1 MSESKHWA
9 SKQERGSYLGI
20 QLLLSLY
27 KYGGKWLIL
36 FFLAPILG
44 YFFLTDKTARTASFN
59 FLQRTYQYN
68 SSLSPFKSLPGY
80 WQSYCHF
87 WQFALAALAKIDVW
101 LGRITDQQIVQT
113 GSVSF
118 TDLIAQGKGGL
129 LVASHLGN
137 TEVCRALAK
146 TKYKTRINV
155 LVFTQHAAAFNKA
168 LKKVNQQMDMDLI
181 QVSHFNPELTMLL
194 KQRVEQGEFV
204 VIVGDRISVTAPER
218 AVWADFLGKKA
229 PFAIGPWV
237 LASVLECPVSL
248 MFCIKTQGRY
258 ELSFEPFAE
267 QISIP
272 RKTRQ
277 QDLQQIAQDYATA
290 LAVKACQYPLQWFNF
305 YDFWQ
310 MPVINQHKDQQE

>member
-1 MSESKHWA
+1 MSSAQHWA

-20 QLLLSLY
+20 QLLLVLY

-36 FFLAPILG
+36 LFLAPILG
-44 YFFLTDKTARTASFN
+44 YFFLTDKTARTASLS
-59 FLQRTYQYN
+59 FLQRAYHYEPAI
-68 SSLSPFKSLPGY
+68 SPFKREPGY

-101 LGRITDQQIVQT
+101 LGRISEQQIVHT
-113 GSVSF
+113 GCVSF
-118 TDLIAQGKGGL
+118 TDLIAEGKGGL
-129 LVASHLGN
+129 LVTSHLGN

-146 TKYKTRINV
+146 TKYNTRINV
-155 LVFTQHAAAFNKA
+155 LVFTHHAAAFNKA
-168 LKKVNQQMDMDLI
+168 LKKLNQQMDMDLI
-181 QVSHFNPELTMLL
+181 QVSHFSPELTMLL
-194 KQRVEQGEFV
+194 KERVDQGEFV
-204 VIVGDRISVTAPER
+204 VIVGDRISVTSPER
-218 AVWADFLGKKA
+218 AVWADFLGQSA

-248 MFCIKTQGRY
+248 MFCIKTNGHYQ
-258 ELSFEPFAE
+258 LSFEPFAQ
-267 QISIP
+267 QIVIP

-277 QDLQQIAQDYATA
+277 QDLQLIVQNYAAA
-290 LAVKACQYPLQWFNF
+290 LAAKACRYPLQWFNF